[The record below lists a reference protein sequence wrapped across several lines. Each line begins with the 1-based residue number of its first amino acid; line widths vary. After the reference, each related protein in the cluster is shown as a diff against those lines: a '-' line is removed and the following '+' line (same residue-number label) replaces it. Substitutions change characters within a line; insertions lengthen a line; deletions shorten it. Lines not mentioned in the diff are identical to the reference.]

1 MNKIYSKTLSY
12 MSVFIFAL
20 LFTGYGFSVQG
31 GGMNDSGTSGM
42 SANNT
47 NIIGID
53 NFTFN
58 PETKTINVGT
68 TVTWVN
74 HDDIP
79 HLVVIIRDKNFQA
92 PVLDTDQEFSY
103 KFVTPGTYDYFC
115 SLHPKMTGKIIVK
128 Q

>member
-1 MNKIYSKTLSY
+1 

-31 GGMNDSGTSGM
+31 GSMNQTGISAM
-42 SANNT
+42 SANNQ
-47 NIIGID
+47 NIISID
-53 NFTFN
+53 NFTFK
-58 PETKTINVGT
+58 PQTMTVNVGT
-68 TVTWVN
+68 TVSWIN

-79 HLVVIIRDKNFQA
+79 HLVVIIGGTNSKSPA
-92 PVLDTDQEFSY
+92 LDTDQDFSY
-103 KFVTPGTYDYFC
+103 KFTTPGTYDYFC